1 MKKKSIEAQ
10 AEEIMRILDATPD
23 SPATQAQAALNQAR
37 DAGDG
42 GMRQEYLRAAQQH
55 IAAIDPRREPKALQR
70 LQAQM
75 LALQGRGGDT
85 EIAHLTPGEMVIP
98 AWMQTPEVMRYLE
111 TLPLSTA
118 STRHRCASPAGV
130 TA

>member
-42 GMRQEYLRAAQQH
+42 GMRQEYLRA
-55 IAAIDPRREPKALQR
+55 R
-70 LQAQM
+70 
-75 LALQGRGGDT
+75 
-85 EIAHLTPGEMVIP
+85 
-98 AWMQTPEVMRYLE
+98 LE
-111 TLPLSTA
+111 THGDGAVVRLHPNQSSGVLASVAWGNCLVVLPVGGTVQQGESVRILL
-118 STRHRCASPAGV
+118 V
-130 TA
+130 